1 MASLFHNTYNTHPLR
16 EGSLRYLR
24 SDVPDRLDAE
34 EVRWLETNG
43 VTTIVDL
50 RDPPEVELRPCLW
63 AQREP
68 FVYQNLPVTGGNAV
82 PASPEDVVHSYLH
95 MVDDSMMRTVETVE
109 RAESNVLYFCM
120 AGKDRTGVLSALLLS
135 RMGASREEIVAD
147 YMQSADNLRELL
159 REICRQHPELNPRV
173 LEPRD
178 ETIRA
183 FLDALEK

>member
-95 MVDDSMMRTVETVE
+95 LVDDSMMRTVETVE